1 MWCLAKSLGIPV
13 SLQVGEHEHTGFKT
27 QLQCCLPKVFG
38 SLFFFVDV
46 VATVQLTIL
55 DVLFCFF
62 YLFFLFCFSY
72 FLPVNALSTKKSKRQ
87 ETDLVNITETS

>member
-27 QLQCCLPKVFG
+27 QLQCCFPKVFG

-55 DVLFCFF
+55 DVFF
-62 YLFFLFCFSY
+62 FFFLFCFSY